1 MLGTVVGYACII
13 DRSNK
18 KSEISNKII
27 SQIEIEIPT
36 YKKENLPQHL
46 IKIKAT
52 KPGSRNL

>member
-1 MLGTVVGYACII
+1 MSVSTQLIEA
-13 DRSNK
+13 NE